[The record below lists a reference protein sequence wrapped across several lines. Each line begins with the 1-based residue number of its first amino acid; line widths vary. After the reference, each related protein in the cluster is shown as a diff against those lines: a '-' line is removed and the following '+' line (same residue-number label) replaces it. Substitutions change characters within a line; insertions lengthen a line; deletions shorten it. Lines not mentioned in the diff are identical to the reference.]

1 MTDYPKLPPRLSRIF
16 GNNPLFFVTFCSH
29 RRRNILAT
37 NSVNAAFLE
46 FGRRAHEIHN
56 VAIGRYVI
64 MPDHLHLFV
73 CGPDDFQL
81 GRWIG
86 ALKQHLA
93 KAVVSTKPSRPIWQ
107 RGLFDHVLRSN
118 ESYAQKWNYVRENPV
133 RAGLVEKAE
142 DWPYQGEIVY
152 IDRA

>member
-1 MTDYPKLPPRLSRIF
+1 MTDYPKVPPRLTRIF

-29 RRRNILAT
+29 QRRNILAT

-46 FGRRAHEIHN
+46 FGRRAHEIQN

-64 MPDHLHLFV
+64 MPDHAHLFV
-73 CGPDDFQL
+73 CGPDDFEL

-86 ALKQHLA
+86 ILKQRLG
-93 KAVVSTKPSRPIWQ
+93 KAVASTKQSRPIWQ
-107 RGLFDHVLRSN
+107 RGFFDHILRSN
-118 ESYAQKWNYVRENPV
+118 ESYGQKWNYFRENPV